1 VLETSVALTNISAA
15 TNSPEALE
23 RLQRRRMRR
32 LAPESREQIVRLE
45 VHEAAEGE
53 EELEEE

>member
-1 VLETSVALTNISAA
+1 
-15 TNSPEALE
+15 
-23 RLQRRRMRR
+23 MRR